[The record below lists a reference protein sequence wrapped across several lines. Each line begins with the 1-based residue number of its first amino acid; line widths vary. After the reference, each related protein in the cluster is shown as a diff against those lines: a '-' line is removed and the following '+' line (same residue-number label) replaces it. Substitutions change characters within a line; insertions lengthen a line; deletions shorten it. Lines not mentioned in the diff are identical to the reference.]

1 MNTIVNISAATTAE
15 LVSFY
20 NANCEKVGK
29 VAVKRFADRKT
40 AEKRVAALMAEL
52 PVEAKSSRTA
62 AEGIAESWKNP
73 EVAAKRMT
81 RNGCMVNGTEFKSV
95 WAAFQALN
103 LGNSNACIKFR
114 GQLKAEGSKTIVANG
129 SELRFSLI

>member
-1 MNTIVNISAATTAE
+1 MNTISKIATATTAE
-15 LVSFY
+15 LVNFF

-29 VAVKRFADRKT
+29 APVKRFADRKT

-52 PVEAKSSRTA
+52 PVEAKATRTA
-62 AEGIAESWKNP
+62 AEGIRESWKNP

-81 RNGCMVNGTEFKSV
+81 RNGCTVNGTEFPSV

-103 LGNSNACIKFR
+103 LGNANAAIKFR
-114 GQLKAEGSKTIVANG
+114 MALKKEGKK
-129 SELRFSLI
+129 ELNSLNFSLI